1 MKLPISSA
9 VNSNHHK
16 VTNWQESVK
25 IFMLTKIKV
34 INLGYKLLVR
44 PMSKDSQVGK
54 LVQCEHR
61 SLAMQ
66 SGGT

>member
-25 IFMLTKIKV
+25 IFMFTKIKV
-34 INLGYKLLVR
+34 VNLGFGTL
-44 PMSKDSQVGK
+44 SVGSPN
-54 LVQCEHR
+54 VE
-61 SLAMQ
+61 
-66 SGGT
+66 